1 MGERKVLNKYFPA
14 DFDPTKIPKRHF
26 DRDAPQDIRM
36 MLPFSLCCLS
46 CGHYMYRGK
55 KFNSKKETAKGMDY
69 LGVKRLRFTIKCEA
83 CNAKISFLTDP
94 KNQDYECES
103 GASRNFEAW
112 RETKTDPNKT
122 LIEKQND
129 KTKDSMER
137 LEERTLD
144 SKREMDILEALSEI
158 KSRSN
163 ARQKIDMDSVLDV
176 AYRSEDAKQA
186 DRVKEDEEAM
196 VARAFRSKREP
207 ELKLLEETEQE
218 NEPKVP
224 EPSRVQQ
231 ETGDASKEASKNDEE
246 VEVVAASK
254 KRKKKHKKK
263 KVKKAKKSKAL
274 VTYSS
279 SD

>member
-36 MLPFSLCCLS
+36 MLPFSLCCLT

-83 CNAKISFLTDP
+83 CGAKISFLTDP

-122 LIEKQND
+122 LVEKQND

-144 SKREMDILEALSEI
+144 SKREMDILDALSEI

-163 ARQKIDMDSVLDV
+163 ARQKINMDAVLDV
-176 AYRSEDAKQA
+176 AYRSKDDEKAELIK
-186 DRVKEDEEAM
+186 RDEEAL
-196 VARAFRSKREP
+196 VAQAFKSQREP
-207 ELKLLEETEQE
+207 VIKLLDEEES
-218 NEPKVP
+218 K
-224 EPSRVQQ
+224 
-231 ETGDASKEASKNDEE
+231 ETGGAQEGKAMFDIAKGSIAREKRAAQDE
-246 VEVVAASK
+246 VQVVSASK
-254 KRKKKHKKK
+254 KRKKKQKKK
-263 KVKKAKKSKAL
+263 KKAKKAKAL
-274 VTYSS
+274 VDYSS

>member
-36 MLPFSLCCLS
+36 MLPFSLCCLT

-83 CNAKISFLTDP
+83 CGAKISFLTDP

-122 LIEKQND
+122 LVEKQND

-144 SKREMDILEALSEI
+144 SKREMDILDALSEI

-163 ARQKIDMDSVLDV
+163 ARQKINMDAVLDV
-176 AYRSEDAKQA
+176 AYRSKDDEKAELIK
-186 DRVKEDEEAM
+186 RDEEAL
-196 VARAFRSKREP
+196 VAQAFKSQREP
-207 ELKLLEETEQE
+207 VIKLLDEEE
-218 NEPKVP
+218 
-224 EPSRVQQ
+224 
-231 ETGDASKEASKNDEE
+231 SKETLGAQEGKAMFDIAKGSIAREKRAAQDE
-246 VEVVAASK
+246 VQVVSASK
-254 KRKKKHKKK
+254 KRKKKQKKK
-263 KVKKAKKSKAL
+263 KKAKKAKAL
-274 VTYSS
+274 VDYSS